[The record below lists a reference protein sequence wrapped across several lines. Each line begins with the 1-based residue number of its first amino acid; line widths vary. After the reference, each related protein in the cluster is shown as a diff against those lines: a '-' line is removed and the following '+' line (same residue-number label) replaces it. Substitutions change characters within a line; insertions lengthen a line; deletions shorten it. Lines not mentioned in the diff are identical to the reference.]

1 MIILKKKIELRGKI
15 NGRPELYS
23 YVRSCEIIFSL
34 ELMSELPEMNKKV
47 GDTIVVHYSSSYI
60 TYVRENDVIEFFGE
74 IRTKYMKNREIIVS
88 YIEAH
93 QLFNETLQFS
103 LDF

>member
-1 MIILKKKIELRGKI
+1 MKEKSIVRGKI
-15 NGRPELYS
+15 NGEPELYS

-34 ELMSELPEMNKKV
+34 ELMSDLPEMKKKI
-47 GDTIVVHYSSSYI
+47 GDTIVVYYSSSYI
-60 TYVRENDVIEFFGE
+60 TYVRENDVIEFYGE
-74 IRTKYMKNREIIVS
+74 IRTKYLKNRKTTVS

-103 LDF
+103 FDF